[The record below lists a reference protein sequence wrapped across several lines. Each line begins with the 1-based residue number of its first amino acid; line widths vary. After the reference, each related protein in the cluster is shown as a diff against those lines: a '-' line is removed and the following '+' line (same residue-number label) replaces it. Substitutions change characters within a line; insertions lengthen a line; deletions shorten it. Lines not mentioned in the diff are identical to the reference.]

1 MGGIMKDADRKQAEM
16 IWEHLVRK
24 LRQVEN
30 KATAQTQEA
39 SGPDRQG
46 AKRPNGSASR
56 GENLG
61 ENSDSDWD
69 MQA

>member
-1 MGGIMKDADRKQAEM
+1 MKDADRKQAEM

-30 KATAQTQEA
+30 KAPAVTQEA

-46 AKRPNGSASR
+46 AKKPNRAASR
-56 GENLG
+56 GKNLG
-61 ENSDSDWD
+61 ETADSDWD